1 MRYAKTFGL
10 VYAVL
15 ALAIFV
21 FCAPSHASAERVGE
35 NSDFPQHFERTATGS
50 AQVSFARAKAAVPS
64 PSRFGRQPSPRGLT
78 VAWPFLIFA
87 FLGVVGV

>member
-35 NSDFPQHFERTATGS
+35 NSDFHNILNGPQQA
-50 AQVSFARAKAAVPS
+50 
-64 PSRFGRQPSPRGLT
+64 PRR
-78 VAWPFLIFA
+78 
-87 FLGVVGV
+87 